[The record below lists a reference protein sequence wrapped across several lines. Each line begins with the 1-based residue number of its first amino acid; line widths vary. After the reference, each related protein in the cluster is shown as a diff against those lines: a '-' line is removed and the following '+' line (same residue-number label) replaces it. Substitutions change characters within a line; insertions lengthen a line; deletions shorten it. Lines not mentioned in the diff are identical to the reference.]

1 MFYVYSGLSHTNQF
15 YLPCKLY
22 KFIRPRNISRPS
34 EQMQS
39 ILSLLEDAVK
49 FSFLSRLKTNNIVLD
64 TILSTI
70 ALSGISYLVKLLYLS
85 EYSNTSSM
93 TLALQLKSLVYKK
106 QSITIEG
113 RKTMA
118 QPGFSRT
125 PLISMA
131 FSNRFK
137 AVWHYLLKTMDEN
150 PTIGEIK
157 EVCNMITTISESY
170 LDKDA
175 SSSSNSEDHN
185 LFIVSQRHP
194 FLFNKELQIYAVAK
208 FDSCDED
215 GHGEH
220 GGRRGETNHTSMR
233 VERMSITLYS
243 FHCSL
248 SEIRE
253 FLQKITNEY
262 LIHVEETRRN
272 KKFIYT
278 LSTTKYTENK
288 YECWMECP
296 FESTRTFQNMF
307 FDGKEEALSKID
319 FFLKN
324 KEWYYEMGI
333 PYTLGVGLHGEPGT
347 GKTSFIKALANK
359 TGRHIIVL
367 SLQMI
372 KTRKQLTDFWYEM
385 QYNSH
390 NKRGSV
396 DFSSKIIVI
405 EDIDCAGDIVLK
417 RFHKQ
422 RQSKKDKDREQES
435 KIYRNSEDDD
445 DRNNDNNNTT
455 KKKLKGELVIVNPV
469 EQEDPIH
476 LDDILNVIDGIRET
490 PGRILVM
497 TSNHYDKLDEALVRP
512 GRIDLT
518 ISLSKVSKKVVSEM
532 YAHYNKSP
540 IPKSVLSK
548 IREKEYTPAEAM
560 TRIVQKG

>member
-1 MFYVYSGLSHTNQF
+1 MH
-15 YLPCKLY
+15 
-22 KFIRPRNISRPS
+22 
-34 EQMQS
+34 S
-39 ILSLLEDAVK
+39 ILSLFEDAVK
-49 FSFLSRLKTNNIVLD
+49 FSFLSRLKTNNLILD

-70 ALSGISYLVKLLYLS
+70 ALSGISYLVNLLYLS
-85 EYSNTSSM
+85 EYSKTSYM
-93 TLALQLKSLVYKK
+93 TLALHLKSLIYKK

-113 RKTMA
+113 RKTIA

-125 PLISMA
+125 PLISMS
-131 FSNRFK
+131 FSDRFK
-137 AVWHYLLKTMDEN
+137 AVWYYLLKTMDQN

-170 LDKDA
+170 LDKDTT
-175 SSSSNSEDHN
+175 SSINAEDHN
-185 LFIVSQRHP
+185 LFIVSQKYP

-208 FDSCDED
+208 FDACDED
-215 GHGEH
+215 GNGGH
-220 GGRRGETNHTSMR
+220 GGRRGETNHASMR

-243 FHCSL
+243 FHCNL
-248 SEIRE
+248 HDIRE
-253 FLQKITNEY
+253 FLQTITNEY
-262 LIHVEETRRN
+262 LVHVQETRRD

-307 FDGKEEALSKID
+307 FDGKEEAVSKID
-319 FFLKN
+319 FFLDN
-324 KEWYYEMGI
+324 KAWYYEMGI
-333 PYTLGVGLHGEPGT
+333 PYTLGIGLHGEPGT

-385 QYNSH
+385 QYSSH

-396 DFSSKIIVI
+396 NFSSKIIVI

-417 RFHKQ
+417 RFHK
-422 RQSKKDKDREQES
+422 RGDSKKVDKH
-435 KIYRNSEDDD
+435 KKGHKDDD
-445 DRNNDNNNTT
+445 SYPYDNTNSNT
-455 KKKLKGELVIVNPV
+455 KKKTVNGELVIVNPAD
-469 EQEDPIH
+469 QEDPIH

-497 TSNHYDKLDEALVRP
+497 TSNHYDKLDDALVRP

-532 YAHYNKSP
+532 YEHYKKSP
-540 IPKSVLSK
+540 IPKSMLSK
-548 IREKEYTPAEAM
+548 IKENKYTPAEVM
-560 TRIVQKG
+560 REIVKQER

>member
-1 MFYVYSGLSHTNQF
+1 
-15 YLPCKLY
+15 
-22 KFIRPRNISRPS
+22 
-34 EQMQS
+34 
-39 ILSLLEDAVK
+39 
-49 FSFLSRLKTNNIVLD
+49 
-64 TILSTI
+64 
-70 ALSGISYLVKLLYLS
+70 
-85 EYSNTSSM
+85 
-93 TLALQLKSLVYKK
+93 
-106 QSITIEG
+106 
-113 RKTMA
+113 
-118 QPGFSRT
+118 
-125 PLISMA
+125 
-131 FSNRFK
+131 
-137 AVWHYLLKTMDEN
+137 
-150 PTIGEIK
+150 
-157 EVCNMITTISESY
+157 
-170 LDKDA
+170 
-175 SSSSNSEDHN
+175 
-185 LFIVSQRHP
+185 
-194 FLFNKELQIYAVAK
+194 
-208 FDSCDED
+208 
-215 GHGEH
+215 
-220 GGRRGETNHTSMR
+220 
-233 VERMSITLYS
+233 
-243 FHCSL
+243 
-248 SEIRE
+248 
-253 FLQKITNEY
+253 
-262 LIHVEETRRN
+262 
-272 KKFIYT
+272 
-278 LSTTKYTENK
+278 
-288 YECWMECP
+288 
-296 FESTRTFQNMF
+296 MF

-372 KTRKQLTDFWYEM
+372 KTRKQLTDFWYET

-422 RQSKKDKDREQES
+422 RRSKKDKDDDNHLHD
-435 KIYRNSEDDD
+435 NS
-445 DRNNDNNNTT
+445 NTTNNTT
-455 KKKLKGELVIVNPV
+455 KKKLNGEMVIVNPV

-532 YAHYNKSP
+532 YEHYNKAK

-548 IREKEYTPAEAM
+548 IKEDKYTPAEAM
-560 TRIVQKG
+560 ARIVHQK